1 MAEWKD
7 EKMERK
13 EILLRIEKCVNDI
26 KPIGDINEEDYI
38 DSRNIGFTSLQFL
51 TFIVQVEEEFSI
63 EFEDEE
69 LSFERYQNISDFV
82 DTVEKILH
90 IN

>member
-1 MAEWKD
+1 
-7 EKMERK
+7 MERK
-13 EILLRIEKCVNDI
+13 EILLRIEKSVNAI
-26 KPIGDINEEDYI
+26 KPVGSITEEDYI

-51 TFIVQVEEEFSI
+51 TFIVQVEEEFNI

-69 LSFERYQNISDFV
+69 LSFDRYQNISDFV
-82 DTVEKILH
+82 DTVEKLLS

>member
-1 MAEWKD
+1 
-7 EKMERK
+7 MERK

>member
-51 TFIVQVEEEFSI
+51 TFIVQVEE
-63 EFEDEE
+63 
-69 LSFERYQNISDFV
+69 
-82 DTVEKILH
+82 
-90 IN
+90 

>member
-1 MAEWKD
+1 
-7 EKMERK
+7 MERK
-13 EILLRIEKCVNDI
+13 EILLRIEKCVNAI
-26 KPIGDINEEDYI
+26 KPIGAVGEEDYV
-38 DSRNIGFTSLQFL
+38 DSRKIGFTSLQFL

-82 DTVEKILH
+82 DTVEKILC

>member
-69 LSFERYQNISDFV
+69 LSFERYQNM
-82 DTVEKILH
+82 EE
-90 IN
+90 